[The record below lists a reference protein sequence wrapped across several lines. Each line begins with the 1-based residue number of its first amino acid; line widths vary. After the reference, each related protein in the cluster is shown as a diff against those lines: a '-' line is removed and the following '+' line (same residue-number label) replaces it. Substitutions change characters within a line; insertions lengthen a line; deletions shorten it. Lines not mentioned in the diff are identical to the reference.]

1 MKSVITACLFL
12 SLFFTSVNAQKASQ
26 PVFDHTTIFVTDLQ
40 RSADFYE
47 KVMQLPVIPEPFH
60 DNKHVWLRA
69 GEHSQ
74 IHIVLGAK
82 EDAEHD
88 INIHLAFSVASM
100 DAFMKHL
107 DSVKAE
113 YGNWAREMKK
123 VQNRP
128 DGVKQVY
135 LKDPDGYWIEINDD
149 RF

>member
-1 MKSVITACLFL
+1 MKSVIVACLFL
-12 SLFFTSVNAQKASQ
+12 IALASSVNAQKASQ

-47 KVMQLPVIPEPFH
+47 KVMELPVIPEPFH

-74 IHIVLGAK
+74 IHIVQGAK
-82 EDAEHD
+82 EDTDHD

-100 DAFMKHL
+100 DMFMKHL
-107 DSVKAE
+107 DSVKAV
-113 YGNWAREMKK
+113 YGNWAQESKK